1 MTAQTKA
8 NIHMSEPLLHALDN
22 VRHSVNIRTN
32 RVERSNIGQFLTPT
46 AIGCFMA
53 SLFEQNRQEQ
63 VRILDAGAGAGVLF
77 SAAVEALI
85 GGSNRPLSYNLIL
98 TRWRSLR
105 VPLTELK
112 VARESISSRLE
123 SILDSL
129 GYGREYSR

>member
-1 MTAQTKA
+1 MTIIDK
-8 NIHMSEPLLHALDN
+8 E
-22 VRHSVNIRTN
+22 
-32 RVERSNIGQFLTPT
+32 
-46 AIGCFMA
+46 AIKKDVVHC
-53 SLFEQNRQEQ
+53 L
-63 VRILDAGAGAGVLF
+63 AGAGAGVLF

-85 GGSNRPLSYNLIL
+85 AGSSRHLSYNLIL

-129 GYGREYSR
+129 GYGREYLR